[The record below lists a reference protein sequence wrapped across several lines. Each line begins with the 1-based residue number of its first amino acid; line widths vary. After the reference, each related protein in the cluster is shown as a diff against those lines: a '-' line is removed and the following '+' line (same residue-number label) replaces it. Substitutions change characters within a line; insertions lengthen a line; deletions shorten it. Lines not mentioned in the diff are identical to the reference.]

1 MGFECGAKFKI
12 GADSVRDKRQGK
24 GRKMV
29 QEKITAIVLAAGR
42 GTRMESKVQKQY
54 MTLAGK
60 PLIYHALAAFE
71 KSTVDR
77 IVLVTGAGEEEYCRE
92 EIVKPYGFSKVRA
105 IVSGG
110 KERYHSVYE
119 GLKAAEGS
127 DYVLIHDGARPCVT
141 PKIIQAAIEGAKE
154 AGACVV
160 GMPVKDTIKI
170 ADDFEYAAST
180 PDRSRLWLIQTPQA
194 FSYSL
199 ARKAY
204 ETLFESE
211 DNLEQITD
219 DAMVVEHMTAQRVK
233 LIRGS
238 YQNIKV
244 TTPEDLTI
252 AEKFLQKRI
261 DN

>member
-1 MGFECGAKFKI
+1 
-12 GADSVRDKRQGK
+12 
-24 GRKMV
+24 MV

-42 GTRMESKVQKQY
+42 GARMESKIQKQY
-54 MTLAGK
+54 MVLDGK
-60 PLIYHALAAFE
+60 PLIYYALLAFE
-71 KSTVDR
+71 NSAVDH

-92 EIVKPYGFSKVRA
+92 EIVKPYDFSKVTA

-141 PKIIQAAIEGAKE
+141 PKVIQAAIEGVREAK
-154 AGACVV
+154 ACVV

-170 ADDFEYAAST
+170 ADDLEYAVST
-180 PDRSRLWLIQTPQA
+180 PNRSKLWLIQTPQA

-199 ARKAY
+199 VRQAY
-204 ETLFESE
+204 EALFERE
-211 DNLEQITD
+211 DNLEGITD
-219 DAMVVEHMTAQRVK
+219 DAMVVEQMTAQRVK

-238 YQNIKV
+238 YKNIKV

>member
-1 MGFECGAKFKI
+1 
-12 GADSVRDKRQGK
+12 
-24 GRKMV
+24 
-29 QEKITAIVLAAGR
+29 
-42 GTRMESKVQKQY
+42 
-54 MTLAGK
+54 MT
-60 PLIYHALAAFE
+60 
-71 KSTVDR
+71 
-77 IVLVTGAGEEEYCRE
+77 
-92 EIVKPYGFSKVRA
+92 A

-110 KERYHSVYE
+110 KERYHSVFE

-141 PKIIQAAIEGAKE
+141 PKVIHAAIEGVREAK
-154 AGACVV
+154 ACVV

-170 ADDFEYAAST
+170 ADDLEYAAST
-180 PDRSRLWLIQTPQA
+180 PNRSKLWLIQTPQA

-199 ARKAY
+199 VRQAY
-204 ETLFESE
+204 EALFERE
-211 DNLEQITD
+211 DNLEGITD
-219 DAMVVEHMTAQRVK
+219 DAMVVEQMTAQRVK

-238 YQNIKV
+238 YKNIKV